1 MPRISKVKKKAVK
14 TKTKTVI
21 KPKIK
26 SANKIKETNK
36 GPIKISKTYIPKD
49 TEKYMC
55 EKHKVFF
62 RMKLQ
67 EWRKELVKS
76 NNDALYN
83 GSMDDNSI
91 SADIVD
97 QANSYTDKNV
107 EMKAINR
114 QIKLISEI
122 DKALFRIKLNEWKKE
137 LIKANNEALYNGSMD
152 DNNIS
157 ADLVDQAS
165 SYIDK
170 NVEMKAIN
178 RQIKL
183 ISEIDKALRRI
194 MDDTYGYCLDTAEPI
209 GLKRLMARP
218 VAKYTIAAQEKH
230 EKDEKVHADD

>member
-1 MPRISKVKKKAVK
+1 MPKTTKAKKKVSKPK
-14 TKTKTVI
+14 TKVASKLKKTEAS
-21 KPKIK
+21 KAKK
-26 SANKIKETNK
+26 A
-36 GPIKISKTYIPKD
+36 PIKISKTYVPKE

-55 EKHKVFF
+55 EKHKVYF
-62 RMKLQ
+62 RM
-67 EWRKELVKS
+67 
-76 NNDALYN
+76 
-83 GSMDDNSI
+83 
-91 SADIVD
+91 
-97 QANSYTDKNV
+97 
-107 EMKAINR
+107 
-114 QIKLISEI
+114 
-122 DKALFRIKLNEWKKE
+122 KLNEWKKE
-137 LIKANNEALYNGSMD
+137 LIKANNEALYNGAMD

-157 ADLVDQAS
+157 ADIVDQAN
-165 SYIDK
+165 SYIDS